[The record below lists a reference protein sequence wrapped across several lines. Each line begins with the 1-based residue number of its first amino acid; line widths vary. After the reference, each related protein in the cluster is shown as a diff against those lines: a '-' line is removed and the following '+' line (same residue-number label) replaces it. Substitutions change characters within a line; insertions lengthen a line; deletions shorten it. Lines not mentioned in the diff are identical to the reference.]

1 MHCHT
6 DKQVPG
12 AAGEAHDM
20 TVKLAGTLLRIIV
33 IALTAATCADIGRTL
48 YGWLTGTPGAN
59 WSLSG
64 RWFLMVFDGHPV
76 TPNITAE
83 PSLPFE
89 YAVGYS
95 AYYAVSLIFATA
107 YLILF
112 EGLLRRPLGLLNGLA
127 FGLATIVFPLLV
139 QMPAMGSGF
148 FGLNT
153 QMPLAIFGRTLVQH
167 ACFGLGLG
175 AGALIASRLVKS
187 DRVGLKPGTVT

>member
-1 MHCHT
+1 
-6 DKQVPG
+6 
-12 AAGEAHDM
+12 M
-20 TVKLAGTLLRIIV
+20 TGKLLGTLVRVVV
-33 IALTAATCADIGRTL
+33 IALVAATFADTGRTL

-64 RWFLMVFDGHPV
+64 RWFLMVFAGQP
-76 TPNITAE
+76 ITANIAAE
-83 PSLPFE
+83 PALPHE

-95 AYYAVSLIFATA
+95 AYYAVSLIFAAA
-107 YLILF
+107 YLFLV
-112 EGLLRRPLGLLNGLA
+112 EGILRRRPGLGNGLA

-153 QMPLAIFGRTLVQH
+153 PMPLAIFGRTLVQH

-175 AGALIASRLVKS
+175 AGAMLAARLVKGS
-187 DRVGLKPGTVT
+187 PRQGGPRPAA